1 MIKFIKKEEYNSM
14 IKEIENQ
21 DKQIDKLRAEIAK
34 LHEIKKEN
42 EYLSERNK
50 KYLKTMRE
58 KNKKIKFLNERENK
72 LQTIEMLYANQPV
85 DLKKLNDLIMEV
97 K

>member
-34 LHEIKKEN
+34 LHETKKEN

-50 KYLKTMRE
+50 KYLKSMRE